1 MTPTPSRLQQKLEA
15 AEFVIT
21 AEVCPPKGSDCTAF
35 IQSAREIAPL
45 VDAINVTDNQGAH
58 MRISP
63 LAAAALL
70 LREGIEPVFQ
80 MTCRDRNRLAL
91 QSDLIGAAALGV
103 KNVLLL
109 TGDHISFG
117 DHKEAKAVFDLD
129 SVQLIETASR
139 LCRGEDLTGRKLHGA
154 PSLFIGAAAAPEA
167 VPFELT
173 MYKLQKKIAAGATF
187 LQTQALFDPESC
199 RKFHDAVTP
208 LGARIIAGILIL
220 RSAGMARFINS
231 HIPGLKIPEA
241 IISELECSPNPAATG
256 IDIACRLAAAIKP
269 YCHGLHIMPMGQDM
283 AIRSVIETVHTVN
296 TPTGEHG

>member
-1 MTPTPSRLQQKLEA
+1 MTATPSRLQQKLET

-21 AEVCPPKGSDCTAF
+21 AEVCPPKGADCNAF
-35 IQSAREIAPL
+35 MQSARGLAPL

-139 LCRGEDLTGRKLHGA
+139 LCRGEDLAGKKLHGA
-154 PSLFIGAAAAPEA
+154 PALFIGAAAAPEA
-167 VPFELT
+167 DPFELT
-173 MYKLQKKIAAGATF
+173 LFKLRKKIAAGAQF
-187 LQTQALFDPESC
+187 LQTQALFDPGTC
-199 RKFHDAVTP
+199 RRFHEAVTP
-208 LGARIIAGILIL
+208 LGVRIIAGILIL
-220 RSAGMARFINS
+220 KSAGMARFINS
-231 HIPGLKIPEA
+231 NIPGLRIPEA
-241 IISELECSPNPAATG
+241 IISELESSPNPTATG
-256 IDIACRLAAAIKP
+256 IDIACRLASEIKP
-269 YCHGLHIMPMGQDM
+269 FCHGIHIMPMGQDM
-283 AIRSVIETVHTVN
+283 AVPEVVAAVRAVK
-296 TPTGEHG
+296 